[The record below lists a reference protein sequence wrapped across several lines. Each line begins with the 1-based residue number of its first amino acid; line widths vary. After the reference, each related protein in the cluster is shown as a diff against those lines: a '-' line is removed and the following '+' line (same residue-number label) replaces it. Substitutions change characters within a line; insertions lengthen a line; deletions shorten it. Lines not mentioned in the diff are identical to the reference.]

1 MKLEDFIKDRSQNQC
16 ELSGE
21 TNGLSMYVVTPKQGK
36 DEDATI
42 LISQKAL
49 AQIEKQEEPD
59 AKYWETILPTAMW
72 SEVPAVQ
79 AVAWRML
86 NRFKN
91 ETWAADALDILYL
104 EDDTLEWA
112 KASGDHLNDGVVEF
126 HRDVNGTILQNGD
139 SVTLVKD
146 LDVKGSSL
154 TAKMGTTVR
163 NIRLDADNFEYIEG
177 KVDGQSIVIITKYVR
192 KIG

>member
-21 TNGLSMYVVTPKQGK
+21 TNGLSMYVVMPKQGK

-59 AKYWETILPTAMW
+59 AKYWENILLTAMW

-79 AVAWRML
+79 VVAWRML

-104 EDDTLEWA
+104 EDNTLEWA

-163 NIRLDADNFEYIEG
+163 NIRLDSTNFEYIEG

>member
-21 TNGLSMYVVTPKQGK
+21 TNGLSMYVVMPKQGK

-59 AKYWETILPTAMW
+59 AKYWENILPTAMW

-79 AVAWRML
+79 VVAWRML

-104 EDDTLEWA
+104 EDNTLEWA

-163 NIRLDADNFEYIEG
+163 NIRLDSTNFEYIEG